1 MNIQD
6 YSEALAIA
14 QSKADLTNEDI
25 DIFFGFGLKDFLPV
39 TVTVRQVARLMRWQ
53 AGMGDGSWSASE
65 LNSIADFGR
74 KRFIIAHPERYAA

>member
-14 QSKADLTNEDI
+14 QSKADLTKEDI
-25 DIFFGFGLKDFLPV
+25 DIFAGFGLKVFMPV
-39 TVTVRQVARLMRWQ
+39 TVTLRQVARLMRWQ
-53 AGMGDGSWSASE
+53 AGQFNGEWNAAE
-65 LNSIADFGR
+65 LNAIAHFGR